1 MVTKKRKD
9 TAIKVSRWLDD
20 AVKGYISNRKISV
33 EFPSKRNFVDK
44 AVMQFLEEKG
54 VKLNE

>member
-1 MVTKKRKD
+1 MAKKKRKD

-20 AVKGYISNRKISV
+20 AVRNYISSRKANV

-44 AVMQFLEEKG
+44 AVMQLLEAKG
-54 VKLNE
+54 VRLNE

>member
-1 MVTKKRKD
+1 MVTKRKD
-9 TAIKVSRWLDD
+9 TAIRISKWLDKE
-20 AVKGYISNRKISV
+20 VEHYISNRKIKV

-54 VKLNE
+54 VSLTK

>member
-1 MVTKKRKD
+1 MVKKKRRD

-20 AVKGYISNRKISV
+20 AVRDYISSRKTNI

-44 AVMQFLEEKG
+44 AVMQLLEAKG
-54 VKLNE
+54 VRLNG